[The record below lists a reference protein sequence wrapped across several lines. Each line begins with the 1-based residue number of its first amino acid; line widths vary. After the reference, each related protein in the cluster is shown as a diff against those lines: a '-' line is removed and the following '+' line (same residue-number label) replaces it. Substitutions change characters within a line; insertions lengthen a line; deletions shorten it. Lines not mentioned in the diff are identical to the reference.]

1 MMKVPLIRH
10 ETLGYSFASIHLQEQ
25 AFEGMKMSQENANRL
40 ELLRSAPLN
49 SWIALSED
57 ESRIVATGST
67 YSEAAERSE
76 RAGESDPVIIK
87 TPERWAPLSI

>member
-1 MMKVPLIRH
+1 
-10 ETLGYSFASIHLQEQ
+10 
-25 AFEGMKMSQENANRL
+25 MSPENVRRL

-67 YSEAAERSE
+67 YSEVVERSE
-76 RAGESDPVIIK
+76 AAGEQDPLIIK
-87 TPERWAPLSI
+87 TPEQWASLSV